1 MFKENLIKAVKK
13 GSIDDVLTLIAVQNF
28 NEEIS
33 LSYKYADKTLYTTIY
48 DASNERTEESARPN
62 LSKAQATMKFAEI
75 TDSIFGDVQTSIIVA
90 DVLKNHAFG
99 SSKTFYAVAGVL
111 GLALLFMRKK

>member
-1 MFKENLIKAVKK
+1 MFKEELIKAVKK
-13 GSIDDVLTLIAVQNF
+13 GSIDDALILIADQNF
-28 NEEIS
+28 NEDIS
-33 LSYKYADKTLYTTIY
+33 LSFKYADKTLYTTIY
-48 DASNERTEESARPN
+48 DAQNDSTDVKEIPN

-75 TDSIFGDVQTSIIVA
+75 TDSIFGDVKTSIIVA